1 MLELSGTIE
10 PSRCPHLMTSLPL
23 VQNDWWPL
31 NIPSSSDRRDKY
43 HQTDIKYHQ
52 IYIYTLY
59 HYLNVI
65 FCRRRFFSVHGGF
78 MDRRIP
84 PRSESSI
91 ETSEVT
97 HNSAI
102 SACSNAREW
111 QMALALSQERER
123 NWLGWIFISSSW
135 YSMIQPFWECPSH
148 DISWIPG
155 IDPGAVF

>member
-1 MLELSGTIE
+1 MPTFNDQSSAGPE
-10 PSRCPHLMTSLPL
+10 RLMATEHSKFKRPTR
-23 VQNDWWPL
+23 QISSNRYQISS
-31 NIPSSSDRRDKY
+31 NIC
-43 HQTDIKYHQ
+43 

-148 DISWIPG
+148 DISWIPV